1 MPPKKDE
8 NKHYY
13 GFDPAGL
20 EKGAKVIKNR
30 ASKPF
35 RLLKSLTLRPTPKR
49 LLRSLWK
56 VKRPNK

>member
-20 EKGAKVIKNR
+20 EKGAKVIKNLNLN
-30 ASKPF
+30 
-35 RLLKSLTLRPTPKR
+35 LLGCLNP
-49 LLRSLWK
+49 
-56 VKRPNK
+56 